1 MTRRRGSL
9 VAKRPR
15 QQPGLLDLVF
25 RLDEACL
32 GNLTA
37 NAWKVVSFVAY
48 RVLVAAREEW
58 RLRHD
63 PVALLQKDI
72 SRAWPGYPNR
82 PASPQ
87 EDPLFEIIPSDSPDD
102 LFPSIWLA
110 RISLTELCRGT
121 GLPKSSTTAAVRQ
134 AVSVGV
140 MKKVVQRTPRL
151 DWMRSLYGI
160 DWNWVCDTA
169 RKAEKRRRS
178 QQRRLD
184 AGPPAKRR
192 AG

>member
-1 MTRRRGSL
+1 M
-9 VAKRPR
+9 AKRPR

-72 SRAWPGYPNR
+72 LRAWPGSPNP

-87 EDPLFEIIPSDSPDD
+87 EDPQFEVMPSASPDD

-121 GLPKSSTTAAVRQ
+121 GLPKSSTTAAVRE
-134 AVSVGV
+134 AVNLGV

-160 DWNWVCDTA
+160 DWNWVLA
-169 RKAEKRRRS
+169 AAKKAERRRRS
-178 QQRRLD
+178 DQRRRD
-184 AGPPAKRR
+184 AGRPAKRR
-192 AG
+192 IG